1 MCAIHEYIQI
11 YPPSPPNID
20 IQVQLVRIQKER
32 DQFSDE
38 LETLKERSESS
49 QTLLMKAA
57 RDREAMQTDL
67 EVLKERYE
75 KSHAI
80 QQKLQVIVEDSQK
93 KGTKKRKRSSQTH
106 THKLAYQL
114 ALLNYTIL
122 YLLLLL
128 LHILYY
134 TNLKHHILPNITT
147 NYNQKS
153 HEN

>member
-1 MCAIHEYIQI
+1 M
-11 YPPSPPNID
+11 
-20 IQVQLVRIQKER
+20 RIQKER

-106 THKLAYQL
+106 TQTCLPIGAIKLY
-114 ALLNYTIL
+114 YTIL
-122 YLLLLL
+122 TTAAAAYTV
-128 LHILYY
+128 LY
-134 TNLKHHILPNITT
+134 
-147 NYNQKS
+147 
-153 HEN
+153 

>member
-1 MCAIHEYIQI
+1 M
-11 YPPSPPNID
+11 
-20 IQVQLVRIQKER
+20 QLARIQKER

-80 QQKLQVIVEDSQK
+80 QQKLQVIDRHPDHPFFPKTTLISESKTGKENK
-93 KGTKKRKRSSQTH
+93 KPK
-106 THKLAYQL
+106 
-114 ALLNYTIL
+114 TIG
-122 YLLLLL
+122 
-128 LHILYY
+128 I
-134 TNLKHHILPNITT
+134 I
-147 NYNQKS
+147 
-153 HEN
+153 

>member
-1 MCAIHEYIQI
+1 M
-11 YPPSPPNID
+11 
-20 IQVQLVRIQKER
+20 QLARIQKER

-80 QQKLQVIVEDSQK
+80 QQKLQVIFEESMKQ
-93 KGTKKRKRSSQTH
+93 
-106 THKLAYQL
+106 HK
-114 ALLNYTIL
+114 NR
-122 YLLLLL
+122 
-128 LHILYY
+128 
-134 TNLKHHILPNITT
+134 
-147 NYNQKS
+147 
-153 HEN
+153 

>member
-1 MCAIHEYIQI
+1 M
-11 YPPSPPNID
+11 
-20 IQVQLVRIQKER
+20 RIQKER

-80 QQKLQVIVEDSQK
+80 QQKLQVNFEEPRLPSEVSETNKNKTIPD
-93 KGTKKRKRSSQTH
+93 TH
-106 THKLAYQL
+106 TCLTIGAIKLL
-114 ALLNYTIL
+114 
-122 YLLLLL
+122 
-128 LHILYY
+128 
-134 TNLKHHILPNITT
+134 
-147 NYNQKS
+147 
-153 HEN
+153 

>member
-1 MCAIHEYIQI
+1 M
-11 YPPSPPNID
+11 
-20 IQVQLVRIQKER
+20 RIQKER

-80 QQKLQVIVEDSQK
+80 QQKLQVIVEDSQERYK
-93 KGTKKRKRSSQTH
+93 QRNERDHPRHTH
-106 THKLAYQL
+106 TQTCLPIGAIKLYL
-114 ALLNYTIL
+114 L

>member
-1 MCAIHEYIQI
+1 M
-11 YPPSPPNID
+11 
-20 IQVQLVRIQKER
+20 RIQKER

-80 QQKLQVIVEDSQK
+80 QQKLQVNFEEIPRLPREVTK
-93 KGTKKRKRSSQTH
+93 KKRKEMRNHPRTH
-106 THKLAYQL
+106 FAYQIG
-114 ALLNYTIL
+114 AIKLL
-122 YLLLLL
+122 
-128 LHILYY
+128 
-134 TNLKHHILPNITT
+134 
-147 NYNQKS
+147 
-153 HEN
+153 

>member
-1 MCAIHEYIQI
+1 M
-11 YPPSPPNID
+11 
-20 IQVQLVRIQKER
+20 QLARIQKER

-80 QQKLQVIVEDSQK
+80 QQKLQVIVIDD
-93 KGTKKRKRSSQTH
+93 
-106 THKLAYQL
+106 
-114 ALLNYTIL
+114 
-122 YLLLLL
+122 
-128 LHILYY
+128 
-134 TNLKHHILPNITT
+134 PTT
-147 NYNQKS
+147 NNKLQTELERYMLLTNAYELAFYQSILSKIYS
-153 HEN
+153 ILN

>member
-1 MCAIHEYIQI
+1 MRVPHPRI
-11 YPPSPPNID
+11 YTNISALPPNID
-20 IQVQLVRIQKER
+20 KQVQLVRIQKER

-80 QQKLQVIVEDSQK
+80 QQKLQVIVEDSQERYK
-93 KGTKKRKRSSQTH
+93 ETKEIIPDTH

-114 ALLNYTIL
+114 AL
-122 YLLLLL
+122 
-128 LHILYY
+128 
-134 TNLKHHILPNITT
+134 
-147 NYNQKS
+147 
-153 HEN
+153 

>member
-114 ALLNYTIL
+114 AL
-122 YLLLLL
+122 
-128 LHILYY
+128 
-134 TNLKHHILPNITT
+134 
-147 NYNQKS
+147 
-153 HEN
+153 

>member
-1 MCAIHEYIQI
+1 M
-11 YPPSPPNID
+11 
-20 IQVQLVRIQKER
+20 RIQKER

-80 QQKLQVIVEDSQK
+80 QQKLQVNFEDTQK
-93 KGTKKRKRSSQTH
+93 TPKRGNNKKKKEKRNHPRTH
-106 THKLAYQL
+106 FAYKIGAIKLL
-114 ALLNYTIL
+114 
-122 YLLLLL
+122 
-128 LHILYY
+128 
-134 TNLKHHILPNITT
+134 
-147 NYNQKS
+147 
-153 HEN
+153 

>member
-1 MCAIHEYIQI
+1 MHHKNIYIYILYFLRI
-11 YPPSPPNID
+11 YIFQLSFAMRVPHPRIYTNISALPPNID
-20 IQVQLVRIQKER
+20 KQVQLVRIQKER

-80 QQKLQVIVEDSQK
+80 QQKLQVIVEDSQERYK
-93 KGTKKRKRSSQTH
+93 KTKEIIPDIH

-114 ALLNYTIL
+114 AL
-122 YLLLLL
+122 
-128 LHILYY
+128 
-134 TNLKHHILPNITT
+134 
-147 NYNQKS
+147 
-153 HEN
+153 

>member
-1 MCAIHEYIQI
+1 M
-11 YPPSPPNID
+11 
-20 IQVQLVRIQKER
+20 QLARIQKER

-80 QQKLQVIVEDSQK
+80 QQKLQVIFSMPLMTQQMQINQRMRY
-93 KGTKKRKRSSQTH
+93 TLT
-106 THKLAYQL
+106 KLACYQNL
-114 ALLNYTIL
+114 IYTKNILSTLN
-122 YLLLLL
+122 
-128 LHILYY
+128 
-134 TNLKHHILPNITT
+134 
-147 NYNQKS
+147 
-153 HEN
+153 

>member
-1 MCAIHEYIQI
+1 M
-11 YPPSPPNID
+11 
-20 IQVQLVRIQKER
+20 RIQKER

-80 QQKLQVIVEDSQK
+80 QQKLQVNFEEIPRLPREV
-93 KGTKKRKRSSQTH
+93 TKKKEKRNH
-106 THKLAYQL
+106 PRIHFAYQIG
-114 ALLNYTIL
+114 AIKLL
-122 YLLLLL
+122 
-128 LHILYY
+128 
-134 TNLKHHILPNITT
+134 
-147 NYNQKS
+147 
-153 HEN
+153 

>member
-80 QQKLQVIVEDSQK
+80 QQKLQVIVEDSQERYK
-93 KGTKKRKRSSQTH
+93 ETKEIIPDTH
-106 THKLAYQL
+106 TQTCLPIGAIKLY
-114 ALLNYTIL
+114 YTIL
-122 YLLLLL
+122 TAAAAYTVLYLSKTS
-128 LHILYY
+128 Y
-134 TNLKHHILPNITT
+134 TT
-147 NYNQKS
+147 
-153 HEN
+153 

>member
-1 MCAIHEYIQI
+1 MNIYIYKLYFLRIYIFQLSFAMRVCHPRIYIQI
-11 YPPSPPNID
+11 YPPSPPNIE

-114 ALLNYTIL
+114 AL
-122 YLLLLL
+122 
-128 LHILYY
+128 
-134 TNLKHHILPNITT
+134 
-147 NYNQKS
+147 
-153 HEN
+153 

>member
-1 MCAIHEYIQI
+1 M
-11 YPPSPPNID
+11 
-20 IQVQLVRIQKER
+20 RIQKER

-80 QQKLQVIVEDSQK
+80 QQKLQVNFEEIPRLPREVT
-93 KGTKKRKRSSQTH
+93 TKKKKKREIIPEH
-106 THKLAYQL
+106 TLLTKLAL
-114 ALLNYTIL
+114 
-122 YLLLLL
+122 
-128 LHILYY
+128 
-134 TNLKHHILPNITT
+134 
-147 NYNQKS
+147 
-153 HEN
+153 